1 MKRLWVVVIL
11 LFVLWLLSMHFYMPL
26 PVVILLF
33 AALVSTASMTVWL
46 AVMERRARRA

>member
-1 MKRLWVVVIL
+1 MKRLWALVLL
-11 LFVLWLLSMHFYMPL
+11 LFVLWLLSMQFYLPL

-33 AALVSTASMTVWL
+33 AALVSTASLTVWL